1 MERLPAA
8 DGLRAITMRFSI
20 VAAAVCLCLAPVAG
34 GFAAAPPAPLADAP
48 AVVPATGVP
57 ATGVPATG
65 VPATGVA
72 ATGVPAAAKPSPAAA
87 PAPSSGDAAAK
98 HAKRTACLKD
108 AKSKKLVGADKT
120 SFLKTCIAAP

>member
-8 DGLRAITMRFSI
+8 LSIRTITMRFST

-34 GFAAAPPAPLADAP
+34 GFAAPPAPPANTP

-57 ATGVPATG
+57 ATGQ
-65 VPATGVA
+65 PATGVA
-72 ATGVPAAAKPSPAAA
+72 AAAKASPAAA
-87 PAPSSGDAAAK
+87 PTPSSGDAAAK
-98 HAKRTACLKD
+98 HAKRTACLKN
-108 AKSKKLVGADKT
+108 AKAKKLVGADKT